1 MSSTLFCLL
10 TCLFYFC
17 YLSGFCYV
25 AQAGW
30 NLILLPQ
37 LPSDELADSQ
47 AYTTLLSPCSAFPH
61 ALELFTGH
69 MTTDPRNWNLRQGSG
84 TSLSLQ
90 VLGLHMPTRPDSGF
104 I

>member
-10 TCLFYFC
+10 TCLFYLFFF

-37 LPSDELADSQ
+37 LPSEELADSQ
-47 AYTTLLSPCSAFPH
+47 AYTTLLSPRSAFPH

-69 MTTDPRNWNLRQGSG
+69 MTTALIQETG
-84 TSLSLQ
+84 T
-90 VLGLHMPTRPDSGF
+90 
-104 I
+104 